1 MATGAVLIGLQAE
14 TYLQVITLQQGV
26 NSMNHVLTNSI
37 VPAESTIAIALI
49 LMAAVVKAI
58 RHLSKRLSLSRL
70 TLQTDSSTLHLQIK
84 PHSSLQESLQQE
96 PQGDDEHG
104 NSDDDDGGIPSTLER
119 PQF

>member
-1 MATGAVLIGLQAE
+1 MVTGVVLIGLQAG
-14 TYLQVITLQQGV
+14 TYLQEIMLQRGV

-37 VPAESTIAIALI
+37 APAESTIAIALI
-49 LMAAVVKAI
+49 LMVAVVKAI

-70 TLQTDSSTLHLQIK
+70 TLQTDSSILHLQIK

-96 PQGDDEHG
+96 PQGEDEDG
-104 NSDDDDGGIPSTLER
+104 NSNDDDGRIPSTLER